1 MANFTC
7 DICGGTIKM
16 QGSQGGV
23 CQTCGMEYDIE
34 AIRAKAN
41 APQQA
46 PTYQQPTSPYQQ
58 QAPAGFV
65 QQPVMSQPTNQ
76 QGAIDRQALL
86 IHLNDLRT
94 METIL
99 YESKEKKKDLDN
111 KDSTYKKSVEQVQQD
126 YMKIKNEADEINS
139 QSENGYLSSN
149 GHKSQNRVAI
159 FMLVIGVFV
168 TVFCLFIFPWKRN
181 DTLIN
186 MLINLFFYLSVGFG
200 IIITGIAML
209 VHEKK
214 NVTYHNSEYKTK
226 YEKINKSK
234 VEKFAEKEKQEK
246 WYDRWSKESR
256 EIRTEIITEEDY
268 TKEMLKK
275 AYDANI
281 IPLQFRTIEGVYY
294 LYDYLSTSNQTL
306 AEALLQA
313 NLEAIKQRLDQV
325 IESQGKL
332 IVEQQQTNAKLASI
346 QATNQQILQNAQ
358 RTAYNTAQA
367 AQYAQIAAT
376 NTELL
381 TKLNKKQLAYQRADF
396 WLK

>member
-23 CQTCGMEYDIE
+23 CQNCGMEYDIE
-34 AIRAKAN
+34 AIRAKVN
-41 APQQA
+41 TAPHQA
-46 PTYQQPTSPYQQ
+46 PTYQQATPAYQQ
-58 QAPAGFV
+58 QVPMGYV

-76 QGAIDRQALL
+76 QGEIDRQALL

-99 YESKEKKKDLDN
+99 YESKNKRTEVDEKTTAFREN
-111 KDSTYKKSVEQVQQD
+111 VEKVQVE
-126 YMKIKNEADEINS
+126 YGKIKNKAAVINK
-139 QSENGYLSSN
+139 QSENDYLSSSEHIKN
-149 GHKSQNRVAI
+149 IIAAI
-159 FMLVIGVFV
+159 I
-168 TVFCLFIFPWKRN
+168 LFI
-181 DTLIN
+181 I
-186 MLINLFFYLSVGFG
+186 SG
-200 IIITGIAML
+200 IIIAVVVYICIRNSNTEAIFPACLMAVPTLVLGIKEIL
-209 VHEKK
+209 EDSSKK
-214 NVTYHNSEYKTK
+214 KEHRNLYRA
-226 YEKINKSK
+226 KSK
-234 VEKFAEKEKQEK
+234 DIKELEASALAEKEKYESVYSQWKE
-246 WYDRWSKESR
+246 DSKT
-256 EIRTEIITEEDY
+256 ITNEIITEEQY
-268 TKEMLKK
+268 TRGMLNK

-313 NLEAIKQRLDQV
+313 NLEAIKQRLEQV

-332 IVEQQQTNAKLASI
+332 IVEQQQANAKLANI
-346 QATNQQILQNAQ
+346 QQTNQQKLENAK
-358 RTAYNTAQA
+358 RTAINTAQA
-367 AQYAQIAAT
+367 AKYAQIAAT